1 VQGSSAVS
9 RPDSAVPSPKPEK
22 ENQAPSGREIQTG
35 FYTPNQLFQAVISWF
50 FGAICIFFFFLFL
63 LPYRTGNNFT
73 LLHFYI
79 TLFCLLLTRSIKKK
93 LHGYTVLY
101 CTGAKV

>member
-35 FYTPNQLFQAVISWF
+35 FYTPDQLFQAAIS
-50 FGAICIFFFFLFL
+50 CL
-63 LPYRTGNNFT
+63 LGPSAFSSFSSSYCLIGQATILHFYTFT
-73 LLHFYI
+73 LLHYTF
-79 TLFCLLLTRSIKKK
+79 LLAFNPFHFKQKK
-93 LHGYTVLY
+93 
-101 CTGAKV
+101 